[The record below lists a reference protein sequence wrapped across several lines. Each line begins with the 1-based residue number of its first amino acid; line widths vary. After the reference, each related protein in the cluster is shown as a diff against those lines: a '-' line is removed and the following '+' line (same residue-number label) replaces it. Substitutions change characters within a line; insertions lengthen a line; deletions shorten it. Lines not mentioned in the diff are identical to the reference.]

1 MSDTLTLTGQLTIS
15 PDSTSDGDLL
25 GDFAIRAPLND
36 SMTLLRKE
44 SATVAAPAATELGVP
59 QPDVVNIDAVSP
71 IDALLIRTTVPC
83 QVLLTT
89 ADGEPTQEVY
99 VDSLLLLIAENN
111 PITGISIGSMG
122 AAGTARITMGSTTAA
137 A

>member
-44 SATVAAPAATELGVP
+44 SATVAVPATTELGVP

-71 IDALLIRTTVPC
+71 IDVLLIRTTVPC

-89 ADGEPTQEVY
+89 SYGEPVQEVY

-111 PITGISIGSMG
+111 PITGISIGSMTS
-122 AAGTARITMGSTTAA
+122 AGTARITMGSTTAA